1 VDKSLLKKILV
12 LVLVWRIGLFVVSLI
27 APAFISYEPSFP
39 YAYDLLAKLGLP
51 QWLYS
56 WANFDGVHYLTIM
69 RMGYVGTGL
78 IQAFFPAFPFIVKY
92 ISFGI
97 SHTVVAVG
105 LNFVALSFAVYFL
118 YKLVRQRIS
127 DKATW
132 LTIGLLLLFPTSFFF
147 GAIYSE
153 SFFLLFTTG
162 AFLAAQK
169 KLWPLAAL
177 ATGLAIS
184 TRLVGVFILPAL
196 LLEIFLQTKKIS
208 ARVLFYFLLSLTGL
222 GLFMAFL
229 QSEFHDPLYFF
240 HVQSEFGS
248 GRQETLIFL
257 PQTVWRGLKIIL
269 TVPMSRI
276 WLTYFQEFVLTCLA
290 VCTIAYGFWKRIEL
304 KLPLSWLVFTLG
316 AVLLPTLTGTLSS
329 MPRYLLVAFPLF
341 FIWAQILN
349 RYKMARVLLL
359 CLSLSLLVYNS
370 VLFIQGYWIA

>member
-1 VDKSLLKKILV
+1 
-12 LVLVWRIGLFVVSLI
+12 
-27 APAFISYEPSFP
+27 
-39 YAYDLLAKLGLP
+39 
-51 QWLYS
+51 
-56 WANFDGVHYLTIM
+56 
-69 RMGYVGTGL
+69 
-78 IQAFFPAFPFIVKY
+78 
-92 ISFGI
+92 
-97 SHTVVAVG
+97 
-105 LNFVALSFAVYFL
+105 
-118 YKLVRQRIS
+118 
-127 DKATW
+127 
-132 LTIGLLLLFPTSFFF
+132 
-147 GAIYSE
+147 
-153 SFFLLFTTG
+153 G